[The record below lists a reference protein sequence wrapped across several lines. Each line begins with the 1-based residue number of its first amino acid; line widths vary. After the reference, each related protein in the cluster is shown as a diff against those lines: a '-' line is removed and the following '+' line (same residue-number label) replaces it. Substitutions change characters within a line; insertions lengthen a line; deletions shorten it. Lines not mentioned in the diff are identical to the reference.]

1 MALKLGTGAPTKKTV
16 GAIGDVYR
24 DTKTGNEYK
33 CTFAYRSDDY
43 SEFDCEWQYIGNSGK
58 IEKAEKVEKTE
69 EKAVDK
75 EPIISEDTTVKPKHK
90 DYTSYGK
97 KNKWYA

>member
-69 EKAVDK
+69 EKVVNK
-75 EPIISEDTTVKPKHK
+75 EPIISEDATVKPKHK

-97 KNKWYA
+97 KNK

>member
-1 MALKLGTGAPTKKTV
+1 MRNLKGTGAPTKKTV

-69 EKAVDK
+69 EKAVDE
-75 EPIISEDTTVKPKHK
+75 EPKRK

-97 KNKWYA
+97 KNK

>member
-43 SEFDCEWQYIGNSGK
+43 SEFDCEWRYLRNSGK
-58 IEKAEKVEKTE
+58 VEKAEKPEKTE
-69 EKAVDK
+69 TEVADEESV
-75 EPIISEDTTVKPKHK
+75 ISEDATVKPKRK

-97 KNKWYA
+97 KNK

>member
-58 IEKAEKVEKTE
+58 IEKVEKTE

-97 KNKWYA
+97 KNK

>member
-1 MALKLGTGAPTKKTV
+1 MALKLGTGAPTKKTI
-16 GAIGDVYR
+16 GAIGDIYR

-43 SEFDCEWQYIGNSGK
+43 SEFDCEWQYLGNSGK
-58 IEKAEKVEKTE
+58 IEKAEKTE
-69 EKAVDK
+69 EKPVDE
-75 EPIISEDTTVKPKHK
+75 EPIISEETIVKPKRK

-97 KNKWYA
+97 KHGL